1 MMEYAGIVRN
11 GIHLQMHL
19 EWLEGFGITNLEQIS
34 LENKSVEEIEKYFM
48 LLTAFLITKSA
59 LERKESRGGHFRSD
73 YPMEKNE
80 WMKKKVCMNREQTKE
95 NQNEPIKIAETTGSI
110 FYRRYR

>member
-1 MMEYAGIVRN
+1 MEKRRKNENFFPILPEKAEIQDRMMEYVGIVRN
-11 GIHLQMHL
+11 GIHLRMHL
-19 EWLEGFGITNLEQIS
+19 EWLEGFRITNLEQIS

-80 WMKKKVCMNREQTKE
+80 WMKKRS
-95 NQNEPIKIAETTGSI
+95 A
-110 FYRRYR
+110 